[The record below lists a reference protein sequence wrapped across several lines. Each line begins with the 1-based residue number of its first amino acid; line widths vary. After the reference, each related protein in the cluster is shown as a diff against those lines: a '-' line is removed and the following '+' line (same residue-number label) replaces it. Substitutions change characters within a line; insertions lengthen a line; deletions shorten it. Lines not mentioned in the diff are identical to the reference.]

1 MTNRSVQKSIEDLL
15 AMSADGLKGKL
26 LPFLKELEKYG
37 VGRFIAEQPL
47 LLSRI
52 LNKLKQI
59 DAARFFNEAPHLADP
74 WSDFFWQGVRGLA
87 AASPEMKTIL
97 DHVER
102 TCTVNVEASDSPLQ
116 NHFIVRKGDL
126 TGGAGLVHFKDED
139 FRFMGPTR
147 TLIDLLTGD
156 LPLGFSNLNLQTAG
170 HSGWVRRIL
179 PVIRG
184 INKIL
189 KEP

>member
-1 MTNRSVQKSIEDLL
+1 MNHNVQKSIEDLL
-15 AMSADGLKGKL
+15 ALPADGLKEKL
-26 LPFLKELEKYG
+26 LPTLKELEKCG
-37 VGRFIAEQPL
+37 MGGLTAEQPL
-47 LLSRI
+47 FLARL

-59 DAARFFNEAPHLADP
+59 DAARFFNEAPHLVDSWA
-74 WSDFFWQGVRGLA
+74 DFFWQGIRGHA
-87 AASPEMKTIL
+87 AGSSEMKTIL

-102 TCTVNVEASDSPLQ
+102 TCRVNLEASDSPFQ
-116 NHFIVRKGDL
+116 SHFIVRKGDL

-156 LPLGFSNLNLQTAG
+156 LPLGFSNLSLQTAG
-170 HSGWVRRIL
+170 HSGWVRRVS

-189 KEP
+189 KAP